1 MMYVIYSV
9 THIHVFIDT
18 DLPVDFTNQDINI
31 ISEALKCFLRQ
42 LPDPLIPF
50 SLYNKFI
57 EAGSEYLHI
66 MCR

>member
-9 THIHVFIDT
+9 THIRVFIDT

-57 EAGSEYLHI
+57 EAGSEHLHI